1 MSVTYTQLVS
11 AVSSTLIDMGI
22 AYSTSS
28 APVQQLSPRPRAGS
42 GSKVVATVRELRVDH
57 VGRGAEHA
65 NSRSTGVLVFA
76 LAPSQ
81 ATPDVNL
88 GAISALMELGHR
100 FVIKLDGV
108 NEVRASL
115 QHVRATPAA
124 VEFTV
129 GLTFG
134 AVVVSGDTDDAL
146 MGRV

>member
-11 AVSSTLIDMGI
+11 AVSSTLTDMGI

-65 NSRSTGVLVFA
+65 NSRSTGVLTFA

-81 ATPDVNL
+81 AAPDVNL
-88 GAISALMELGHR
+88 DAIAALMELGHR

-108 NEVRASL
+108 NEVRATL
-115 QHVRATPAA
+115 QNVRASVSS
-124 VEFTV
+124 VEFTAALV
-129 GLTFG
+129 LG
-134 AVVVSGDTDDAL
+134 AVVVSEDTDDAL
-146 MGRV
+146 LGRV